1 MVILSGIVLV
11 GWTGSTSGFRRDT
24 FELVL
29 DIAGPTG
36 QFGPPPSPFEWSW
49 DVDQWTPF
57 ATINAIAATG
67 SANNAGFAVDS
78 VGFRDPATLVFDVAV
93 RSSTAELF
101 RVGYQLT
108 LIVRPKPVARL

>member
-1 MVILSGIVLV
+1 MVVLSGIVLV
-11 GWTGSTSGFRRDT
+11 GLMGSASGFRRDT

-29 DIAGPTG
+29 DIGGPTG

-67 SANNAGFAVDS
+67 SADNAGFAVDN
-78 VGFRDPATLVFDVAV
+78 VGFREPATLVLDLAV
-93 RSSTAELF
+93 RSSRAELF

-108 LIVRPKPVARL
+108 LIVRPKRVARL